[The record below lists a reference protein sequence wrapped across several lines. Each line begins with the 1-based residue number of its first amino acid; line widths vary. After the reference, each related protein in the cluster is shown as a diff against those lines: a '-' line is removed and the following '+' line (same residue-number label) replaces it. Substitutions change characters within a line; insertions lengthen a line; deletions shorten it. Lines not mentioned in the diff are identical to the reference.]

1 MEVRFFYSRP
11 LRRSF
16 ASPPP
21 FEPNVV
27 GYPTTNADEKR
38 RPMRASVAFWAT
50 SSSAIS
56 RRQTLARSPRP
67 TPGPF
72 LILLAQSE
80 RAGQACE
87 APDASSILAEDAITF
102 G

>member
-11 LRRSF
+11 FRRSF

-56 RRQTLARSPRP
+56 RRQSLARIPQA
-67 TPGPF
+67 
-72 LILLAQSE
+72 LAWSLSCPPSLTE
-80 RAGQACE
+80 KA
-87 APDASSILAEDAITF
+87 
-102 G
+102 